1 MRKVII
7 VIIVVLSIFVII
19 NMIDKQD
26 VSTSS
31 ANNDLMQVDSINRVK
46 SAIDIVVDEQFV
58 FAISDS
64 AVADYTT
71 LSNSGKVVITGDI
84 NKVTSVAVSGD
95 DQEYQEITPDQIDG
109 QLIIDTS
116 KVEYVKIDIS
126 EQANLTISAM

>member
-1 MRKVII
+1 MKKVII

-19 NMIDKQD
+19 DMIDKQD
-26 VSTSS
+26 VSATN
-31 ANNDLMQVDSINRVK
+31 ANNDLVQVDSINRVK
-46 SAIDIVVDEQFV
+46 SAIDIVVDDQFI
-58 FAISDS
+58 FAIDDS
-64 AVADYTT
+64 AVGDYTT

-84 NKVTSVAVSGD
+84 NKVTSVAVSND

-116 KVEYVKIDIS
+116 NSKFIKIDIS

>member
-1 MRKVII
+1 MKKVII
-7 VIIVVLSIFVII
+7 VIIIVLSIFVII
-19 NMIDKQD
+19 DMIDKQD

-31 ANNDLMQVDSINRVK
+31 ANNDLMQVDSINRVQ

-58 FAISDS
+58 FAISDT

-84 NKVTSVAVSGD
+84 DNVTSVAVSND
-95 DQEYQEITPDQIDG
+95 DQEYQAVTPDQIDG

-116 KVEYVKIDIS
+116 NVEFVKIDIS